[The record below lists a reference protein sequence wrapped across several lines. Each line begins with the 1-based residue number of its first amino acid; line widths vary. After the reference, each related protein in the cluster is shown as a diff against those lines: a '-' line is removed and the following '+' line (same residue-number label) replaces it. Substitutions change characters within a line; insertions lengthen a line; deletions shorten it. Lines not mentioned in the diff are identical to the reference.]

1 MCCSWG
7 VNVLNQTIS
16 LTNQISIYVL
26 GNLDKREK
34 ERERV
39 RDTRFKG

>member
-1 MCCSWG
+1 MKY
-7 VNVLNQTIS
+7 VYM
-16 LTNQISIYVL
+16 YVL

-34 ERERV
+34 ERVRV